1 MNTQALTN
9 AAAAPPPFV
18 PVAALAAAA
27 PAPAE
32 RTPRLSPSQ
41 VNTLNDCAA
50 KWWYKHALRL
60 PDPMTLPLAIGRAVH
75 AGIEAALTSNTFTSA
90 TDAAQVFSDT
100 FDAAAAKTMEPD
112 DAKAKAKTRAASYFE
127 IWIREAARGIGDEPD
142 IERELHGT
150 IGGIAVKAKL
160 DILTETGRL
169 IDIKTKYDKPRRLPA
184 SHYLQAIT
192 YALLTQA
199 DSAQVHML
207 CGSRSPSLQVFDVRL
222 TDDARRYAEAIYQA
236 AADQIRSG
244 LFPPRRDS
252 PNCSRLTCPYH
263 LHCVRDFGGEVGL

>member
-1 MNTQALTN
+1 MSTQPFTIAPPIPPLFMP
-9 AAAAPPPFV
+9 AAAIP
-18 PVAALAAAA
+18 AAATA
-27 PAPAE
+27 AE

-50 KWWYKHALRL
+50 KWWYKHALKL
-60 PDPMTLPLAIGRAVH
+60 ADPMTLPLAIGRAVH
-75 AGIEAALTSNTFTSA
+75 AGIEAALTSA
-90 TDAAQVFSDT
+90 ADPAQVFSDT
-100 FDAAAAKTMEPD
+100 FDAEASKTLEPAHSK
-112 DAKAKAKTRAASYFE
+112 AKAKARAASYME

-142 IERELHGT
+142 IEKELTGT
-150 IGGIAVKAKL
+150 VGGIAVKAKL

-184 SHYLQAIT
+184 AHYLQAIT
-192 YALLTQA
+192 YALLTNA
-199 DSAQVHML
+199 ESAQVHML

-222 TDDARRYAEAIYQA
+222 TPDARRYAEAIYQS

-244 LFPPRRDS
+244 LLPPRRDS

-263 LHCVRDFGGEVGL
+263 LHCVRDFGGEVSL